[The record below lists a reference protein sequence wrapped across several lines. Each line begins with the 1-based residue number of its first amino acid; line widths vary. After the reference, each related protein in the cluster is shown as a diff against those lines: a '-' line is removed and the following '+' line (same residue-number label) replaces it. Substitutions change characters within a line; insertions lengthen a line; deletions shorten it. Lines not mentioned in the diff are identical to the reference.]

1 MIGAF
6 VGALVLGPHALAAD
20 GTSGMCDYAGIDCE
34 TGQVFDSQDPPHVIC
49 INGVCQTATG
59 HGTATY
65 TVTSESVS
73 TNTLYCAG
81 GLICAASVPDTATGT
96 GTGSTTATRT
106 VTDNNR
112 IMSPVAY
119 TWEGTSTRTGTYC
132 FTSTGTTTATL
143 TVTGLTGDSL
153 TRTGTGTASGSGTVT
168 ATITGTATAT
178 GTNTGTGTITG
189 VGTATATASGT
200 FAASSTNDAQSVF
213 VAVGT
218 VADTATHAATGVQ
231 TVTVT
236 LATSGIGTTTSTSP
250 PVSTVVTLTATS
262 TVTGTASGT
271 WTNTTTHTVT
281 GTSARI
287 SDNPTVS
294 DTKTNTH
301 VLGVPR
307 GANKTLNATGT
318 TVLASTDFATS
329 SPMPSAI
336 PLAGTDSRLDIGW
349 LPTGTATD
357 SVVTGADPRLTDA
370 RASTNTLYQG
380 TTNVSFSTGTS
391 TTTATSAAVADNPK
405 IHVAMSTG
413 NLVGTLTDNYVPK
426 ATGTSTLANSRI
438 YDNGTYAGVGMGT
451 SVAAA
456 WHVNGKAKS
465 TYLDPGYVTT
475 DLLPD
480 GTGKN
485 VGSATYPWQDGHF
498 SGNVYSANNNFFTSY
513 TNSAS
518 SDLSVSTAGACQVV
532 ATVNVSV
539 TATAASALVFGA
551 ISFGTTDPS
560 MGCAMLISD
569 ETAATVMDWSRTMG
583 IAYGLVSGGSMA
595 TSGNWSFTGT
605 GTHTVTLQICNH
617 QAVSHNCT
625 VNASSNDWH
634 NATLTVQM
642 YGH

>member
-1 MIGAF
+1 MKRIAAAAF
-6 VGALVLGPHALAAD
+6 AAALVAQILGPFAFAVD
-20 GTSGMCDYAGIDCE
+20 GNQGMCDYAGIDCE

-73 TNTLYCAG
+73 TNTLYSAG
-81 GLICAASVPDTATGT
+81 GLIFATSVHDTATV
-96 GTGSTTATRT
+96 TGSTTATRT

-218 VADTATHAATGVQ
+218 VADTATHSATGVQ

-271 WTNTTTHTVT
+271 WTNTVT

-370 RASTNTLYQG
+370 RASTNTLYG
-380 TTNVSFSTGTS
+380 DGVAFRTGTG
-391 TTTATSAAVADNPK
+391 TASGTVTSAAVATNPTVVNTSTA
-405 IHVAMSTG
+405 VATQTLSSPGGTKTWST
-413 NLVGTLTDNYVPK
+413 TLTITQTDLATT
-426 ATGTSTLANSRI
+426 ATGAGIIPMTRTNSKVSSGVI
-438 YDNGTYAGVGMGT
+438 PWGEATDVLPNGDATYDLGSSGASKRWRHGYFSGTVTAGAFSG
-451 SVAAA
+451 
-456 WHVNGKAKS
+456 
-465 TYLDPGYVTT
+465 PGLFINWIQETAS
-475 DLLPD
+475 
-480 GTGKN
+480 
-485 VGSATYPWQDGHF
+485 GSATEHAWVDVATYSYRYWVSSRIVATGSLTVDPDTST
-498 SGNVYSANNNFFTSY
+498 SGGCAIRIVLDSTVISEYVEASVIALDKLIALS
-513 TNSAS
+513 TNGAS
-518 SDLSVSTAGACQVV
+518 DVTAGSHAVKLQLYDSGSADCVV
-532 ATVNVSV
+532 S
-539 TATAASALVFGA
+539 
-551 ISFGTTDPS
+551 
-560 MGCAMLISD
+560 
-569 ETAATVMDWSRTMG
+569 
-583 IAYGLVSGGSMA
+583 SGGLTISI
-595 TSGNWSFTGT
+595 F
-605 GTHTVTLQICNH
+605 
-617 QAVSHNCT
+617 
-625 VNASSNDWH
+625 SN
-634 NATLTVQM
+634 
-642 YGH
+642 